1 MLCAKHKNP
10 NSEQNRHAA
19 SVLKYDTPVQKTEY
33 KQMDQHVTKYKVIL
47 SAMNKAK
54 AGKGLKS
61 EDVRTRILFKTG
73 H

>member
-1 MLCAKHKNP
+1 
-10 NSEQNRHAA
+10 
-19 SVLKYDTPVQKTEY
+19 
-33 KQMDQHVTKYKVIL
+33 MDQHVTKYKVIL